1 MAFYRRYA
9 LLLAAIAL
17 VLILVLLLSSPGS
30 ALSPGGTF
38 IGTELTHIT
47 GDEVYVRTKMD
58 LGNAE
63 HLREF
68 PKQFGVWTGVDAPEA
83 DVEEI
88 RETLGADIVL
98 LREYERLGLYQPLD
112 FLIMQ
117 AETDVSFRTLTIC
130 YVAQS
135 FEIEEEGKET
145 LPVGGI
151 EQGGGEGQLAVPL
164 KKMVVSRKLDG
175 SVFQRLVVLYFYVK
189 RNQFS
194 GDDVTMLR
202 VQALAPLEGP
212 YESILNMEKDFLAE
226 AIPHLFEPVDREK
239 WSPLAVRLAGLGVG
253 GYVVIALLL
262 LIPVAIAVYPK
273 TRWGREGL
281 PGRMD

>member
-1 MAFYRRYA
+1 
-9 LLLAAIAL
+9 
-17 VLILVLLLSSPGS
+17 
-30 ALSPGGTF
+30 
-38 IGTELTHIT
+38 
-47 GDEVYVRTKMD
+47 
-58 LGNAE
+58 
-63 HLREF
+63 
-68 PKQFGVWTGVDAPEA
+68 
-83 DVEEI
+83 
-88 RETLGADIVL
+88 
-98 LREYERLGLYQPLD
+98 
-112 FLIMQ
+112 
-117 AETDVSFRTLTIC
+117 
-130 YVAQS
+130 
-135 FEIEEEGKET
+135 
-145 LPVGGI
+145 
-151 EQGGGEGQLAVPL
+151 
-164 KKMVVSRKLDG
+164 
-175 SVFQRLVVLYFYVK
+175 VK